1 MFNDQCKEVMDVAE
15 GKGEDS
21 TVDKHVS
28 WSSLGDYHAFYDT
41 SFFEPGNNDSYT
53 ETLRIPT
60 RHPRTSS
67 DTAAI
72 GFYL

>member
-1 MFNDQCKEVMDVAE
+1 MFNDQCEEVVEVAE

-28 WSSLGDYHAFYDT
+28 WSSLGDYHAVYDT

-53 ETLRIPT
+53 ETLRIAT
-60 RHPRTSS
+60 RHPKASS

>member
-21 TVDKHVS
+21 TVDQHVS
-28 WSSLGDYHAFYDT
+28 WSSLGDYHAVYDT

-53 ETLRIPT
+53 ETLRIAT
-60 RHPRTSS
+60 RHPKASS

>member
-1 MFNDQCKEVMDVAE
+1 MDVAE

-28 WSSLGDYHAFYDT
+28 WSSLGDYHAVYYT
-41 SFFEPGNNDSYT
+41 SFFEPGDNDSYT

-60 RHPRTSS
+60 RHPMASS